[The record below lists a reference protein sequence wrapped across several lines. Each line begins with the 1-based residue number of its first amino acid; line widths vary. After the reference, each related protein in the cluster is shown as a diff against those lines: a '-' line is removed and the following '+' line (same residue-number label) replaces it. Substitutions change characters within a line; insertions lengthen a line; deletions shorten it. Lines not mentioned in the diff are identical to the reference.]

1 MTSSITIEQ
10 TVSMLEEATLSNP
23 GAVSSDSSLAQLDGW
38 DSMGMVV
45 FMVLVKE
52 QLGVE
57 LVVHDLRGCAT
68 PVAVR
73 ELVEKVAGQ

>member
-45 FMVLVKE
+45 FMGLVKE

-68 PVAVR
+68 PAAVR